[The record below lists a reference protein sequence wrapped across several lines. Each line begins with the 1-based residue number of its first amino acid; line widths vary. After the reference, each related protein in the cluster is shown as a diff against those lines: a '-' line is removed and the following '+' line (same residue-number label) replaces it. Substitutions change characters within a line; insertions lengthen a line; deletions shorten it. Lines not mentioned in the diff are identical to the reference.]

1 MTKQIRTIFGERKL
15 NSRIDFV
22 LLCREGIPMSVFKKI
37 QRYTSLTSK
46 EISEILPVSERQLL
60 RYKDDHILRKDISST
75 LIQLLELFER
85 GYDIFGEDKF
95 KIWIRSKIAS
105 LGNVRPIDILDT
117 PIGIQMV
124 EDTMGRIEHGV
135 YS

>member
-1 MTKQIRTIFGERKL
+1 MTKNINAIFGERKF
-15 NSRIDFV
+15 NSRLDFV
-22 LLCREGIPMSVFKKI
+22 ILSREGIPMSILKKI
-37 QRYTSLTSK
+37 QRYTALSAK
-46 EISEILPVSERQLL
+46 EITGILPVSERQLL

-75 LIQLLELFER
+75 LIQILELFER

-95 KIWIRSKIAS
+95 KIWIRSKISS